1 MFSRKPEKVS
11 QKIEGEHTLKVKLP
25 EGSTARSKK
34 LIAKQKQAAAS
45 AVGRLRC
52 YHNITVF
59 TDTPPP
65 PPPPQVN
72 KIFPGSSIEF
82 VEFEDPLSALSGLL
96 I

>member
-45 AVGRLRC
+45 AVGRLKC
-52 YHNITVF
+52 DHNNIVF
-59 TDTPPP
+59 TDTPTLPP
-65 PPPPQVN
+65 
-72 KIFPGSSIEF
+72 
-82 VEFEDPLSALSGLL
+82 
-96 I
+96 

>member
-45 AVGRLRC
+45 AVGRLKC
-52 YHNITVF
+52 YHNFIVF

-65 PPPPQVN
+65 PP
-72 KIFPGSSIEF
+72 SSKQDF
-82 VEFEDPLSALSGLL
+82 SR
-96 I
+96 

>member
-45 AVGRLRC
+45 AVGRLNLKC
-52 YHNITVF
+52 YHNIIVF
-59 TDTPPP
+59 TDPPP
-65 PPPPQVN
+65 PPL
-72 KIFPGSSIEF
+72 K
-82 VEFEDPLSALSGLL
+82 
-96 I
+96 

>member
-45 AVGRLRC
+45 AVGRLNFKC
-52 YHNITVF
+52 YHNIIVF
-59 TDTPPP
+59 TDTPNPP
-65 PPPPQVN
+65 PPPA
-72 KIFPGSSIEF
+72 SSKQDF
-82 VEFEDPLSALSGLL
+82 SR
-96 I
+96 